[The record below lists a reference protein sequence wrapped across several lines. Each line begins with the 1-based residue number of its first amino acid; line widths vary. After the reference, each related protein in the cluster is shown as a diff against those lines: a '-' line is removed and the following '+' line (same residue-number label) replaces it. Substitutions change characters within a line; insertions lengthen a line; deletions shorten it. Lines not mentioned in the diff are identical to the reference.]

1 MPTLPPGAYT
11 ALVTPFSSDGS
22 SIDWSAYEQLIADQI
37 EGKIAGLVP
46 CGTTGESATL
56 SDAEQRELARRTV
69 ALAKGR
75 AKVVVGTGSNNT
87 QRTIDASKAAL
98 ELGADGVMLVMPCY
112 SKPSQEGLY
121 RHVAAVASALS
132 CPVMLYNIPGRTAVE
147 LGVDTLLRIL
157 SSCPNVV
164 ALKDASGGLIY
175 CQELLQKAPDRV
187 LVLSGDDPLTLP
199 AISLGARGV
208 ISVTSNL
215 YPRAVSELVEDALAG
230 RYAEAQRKNLR
241 LFPVHRGLFSEPSPQ
256 PIKAA
261 LSLKGK
267 MNASVRLPLVEASQA
282 CRTLLS
288 ELMARFEAA

>member
-22 SIDWSAYEQLIADQI
+22 SIDWGAYEQLILDQI

-56 SDAEQRELARRTV
+56 SEAEQREVARRT
-69 ALAKGR
+69 ATLAKGR
-75 AKVVVGTGSNNT
+75 AKVIVGTGSNNT
-87 QRTIDASKAAL
+87 QKTIDASKAAV
-98 ELGADGVMLVMPCY
+98 ELGADGVMLVMPYY

-121 RHVAAVASALS
+121 RHVLAVAGAVA
-132 CPVMLYNIPGRTAVE
+132 CPVVLYNIPGRSAVD

-157 SSCPNVV
+157 DACPNVV
-164 ALKDASGGLIY
+164 ALKDASGGLLY
-175 CQELLQKAPDRV
+175 CQELLQKAGERI

-199 AISLGARGV
+199 AISVGVRGV
-208 ISVTSNL
+208 VSVTSNL
-215 YPRAVSELVEDALAG
+215 YPRAVSEVVEDALGG
-230 RYAEAQRKNLR
+230 RHAEAQRKNQR
-241 LFPVHRGLFSEPSPQ
+241 LFPVHRALFSEPSPQ

-267 MNASVRLPLVEASQA
+267 MNASVRLPLVEASEA
-282 CRTLLS
+282 CKALLREVTS
-288 ELMARFEAA
+288 RFEAT

>member
-1 MPTLPPGAYT
+1 MPTLPAGAYT

-22 SIDWSAYEQLIADQI
+22 SIDWAAYEQLIADQI
-37 EGKIAGLVP
+37 DGKIAGLVP

-87 QRTIDASKAAL
+87 QKTIDASKAAV
-98 ELGADGVMLVMPCY
+98 ELGADGVMLVMPAY

-121 RHVAAVASALS
+121 RHVLAVATAVS

-157 SSCPNVV
+157 EACPNVV

-175 CQELLQKAPDRV
+175 CQELLQKASDRI

-199 AISLGARGV
+199 AISLGSRGV
-208 ISVTSNL
+208 VSVTSNL
-215 YPRAVSELVEDALAG
+215 YPRAVSEVVEDALSG
-230 RYAEAQRKNLR
+230 RYADAQRKNLR
-241 LFPVHRGLFSEPSPQ
+241 LFPLHRALFSEPSPQ
-256 PIKAA
+256 PVKAA
-261 LSLKGK
+261 LALKGK
-267 MNASVRLPLVEASQA
+267 MNASVRLPLVEASEA
-282 CRTLLS
+282 CKSLLS